1 MPSTPSMARLLA
13 PVAAAACL
21 LVAAPATRAAL
32 VLDSVQVDGLFHPQV
47 PGPEGFERGYT
58 LKLGFGGN
66 DFPYVDVFVDDAVGQ
81 SSYAALRARDAYL
94 TYLDG
99 VQVFAV
105 TPGAEI
111 SATTVGNGSFTP
123 FFQAGGLGGAP
134 GVDLVSTSGNAPD
147 IYLGFSLQRTLDGI
161 EPPAY
166 GWAHLRYTQVGGLTL
181 VDSAL
186 TTSDAGIYALSTR
199 TISSVDETSAPLMLG
214 LGALS
219 LMGLRAGQLR
229 RQREEALPSKRLRVR
244 SMLARS
250 A

>member
-1 MPSTPSMARLLA
+1 MLNTSFKVRLLA
-13 PVAAAACL
+13 PLAAAACL
-21 LVAAPATRAAL
+21 LAAAPATHAAL
-32 VLDSVQVDGLFHPQV
+32 VLDSVQVGGLFHDQV

-58 LKLGFGGN
+58 LKLGAGGD

-94 TYLDG
+94 TYLDR

-105 TPGAEI
+105 TEGAEI
-111 SATTVGNGSFTP
+111 SAATLAQGGFTP
-123 FFQAGGLGGAP
+123 FFQAGGVGGAP
-134 GVDLVSTSGNAPD
+134 AVDIVSPSGSAPD
-147 IYLGFSLQRTLDGI
+147 IYLGFSYQRGRGGV
-161 EPPAY
+161 EAPAY
-166 GWAHLRYTQVGGLTL
+166 GWAHLRYTQAGGLSL

-219 LMGLRAGQLR
+219 LMGLRAGQRR
-229 RQREEALPSKRLRVR
+229 RQREAV
-244 SMLARS
+244 
-250 A
+250 